1 MRGLLVTATDTEVG
15 KTVVAAALTAALV
28 ADGHEPRAYKPAV
41 TGLDEPVDGVLAD
54 HELLA
59 RVTGDDPALVSPQ
72 RFGPAVSPHL
82 GAQLAGT
89 VLDPGA
95 LVAGARAQAARS
107 PRDLVV
113 VEGVGGLLVPLTP
126 TWLVRDLAVEL
137 ALPVVVAA
145 RPALGTINHTL
156 LTLAA
161 ARDAGL
167 DVRAVIL
174 TPWPAQPSTI
184 EASNRETLEALAG
197 CEVAVLPRLA
207 AFDDATLAAAGA
219 ALSPARWIG
228 AGAAAA

>member
-1 MRGLLVTATDTEVG
+1 MQAGGDRAGRAG
-15 KTVVAAALTAALV
+15 GRRARR
-28 ADGHEPRAYKPAV
+28 PRAARPGDRGRPGAGLPAAV
-41 TGLDEPVDGVLAD
+41 RSGGL
-54 HELLA
+54 
-59 RVTGDDPALVSPQ
+59 
-72 RFGPAVSPHL
+72 PHL

-197 CEVAVLPRLA
+197 CEVAVLPRLS